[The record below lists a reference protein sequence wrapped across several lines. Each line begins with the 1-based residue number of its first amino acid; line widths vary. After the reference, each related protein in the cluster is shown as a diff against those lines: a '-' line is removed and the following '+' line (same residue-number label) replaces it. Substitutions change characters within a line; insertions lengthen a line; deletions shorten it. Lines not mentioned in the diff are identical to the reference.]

1 MLLLLECE
9 GELRSCFF
17 VLEKEVVDVVRRFF
31 EEEGDEGALGGGEGV
46 CLEREE
52 EGEAADLRGV
62 PVSRVL
68 FPRIIA

>member
-17 VLEKEVVDVVRRFF
+17 VLEKEVVDVVVRRFL
-31 EEEGDEGALGGGEGV
+31 EEEGDEGALGGV